1 MSIFIN
7 KKERTRFIKFG
18 IVGIIGSV
26 IDFGVF
32 NLLTILANCSSTV
45 SNIVSFTLAVINN
58 FILNRYWTYPDS
70 KETPFMRQMVQ
81 FSIVSGLGL
90 AIRVPLFKLME
101 NLLIPL
107 AARLIP
113 NVLTPT
119 IIGHN
124 AALAFVIGVVMLWNF
139 FANRFWTFKNVQA

>member
-1 MSIFIN
+1 MSIFTN

>member
-1 MSIFIN
+1 MSIFTN

-124 AALAFVIGVVMLWNF
+124 AALAFVIGAVMLWNF

>member
-1 MSIFIN
+1 MSILTN

-32 NLLTILANCSSTV
+32 NLLTILANCSSMI
-45 SNIVSFTLAVINN
+45 SNIISFTLAVINN
-58 FILNRYWTYPDS
+58 FILNRYWTYPDT
-70 KETPFMRQMVQ
+70 KETPFMKQMVQ

-90 AIRVPLFKLME
+90 AIRVPLFKYLE

-107 AARLIP
+107 ASRIVP
-113 NVLTPT
+113 NLLTPT
-119 IIGHN
+119 IVGHN
-124 AALAFVIGVVMLWNF
+124 VALALVIGVVMLWNF
-139 FANRFWTFKNVQA
+139 FVNRFWTFKNVQA